1 LIQNSVVIYLR
12 TVIERKNNYNVN
24 KKHFGSSCEKGKVQ
38 KMRIRPKSETGGLH
52 FVISNIAPKYEKNRR
67 RETKIRV

>member
-1 LIQNSVVIYLR
+1 MGIGSKMGERINLIQNSVVIYLR

-38 KMRIRPKSETGGLH
+38 KMRIRPKSETGGPW
-52 FVISNIAPKYEKNRR
+52 S
-67 RETKIRV
+67 

>member
-1 LIQNSVVIYLR
+1 MGIGSKMGERINLIQNSVVIYLR
-12 TVIERKNNYNVN
+12 TVIERKINYNVN

-38 KMRIRPKSETGGLH
+38 
-52 FVISNIAPKYEKNRR
+52 